1 MNKLRISIIKIQT
14 KINSRLM
21 LKKNI
26 SKRKLREYGFFIGIV
41 FPFFIGWLIPFLL
54 NDSFKI
60 WTLFISIPHIL
71 LAIFLPIQLTLFYKV
86 WFKIGYFLGL
96 INSSIILTII
106 FIFILQPISL
116 IMRFFNYDPLV
127 YKRKGKKTYKNKI
140 IDSKI
145 DLKRVF

>member
-71 LAIFLPIQLTLFYKV
+71 LAIFLPIQFTLFYTNITTGIIM
-86 WFKIGYFLGL
+86 KI
-96 INSSIILTII
+96 I
-106 FIFILQPISL
+106 
-116 IMRFFNYDPLV
+116 
-127 YKRKGKKTYKNKI
+127 KNKKFTYLI
-140 IDSKI
+140 
-145 DLKRVF
+145 